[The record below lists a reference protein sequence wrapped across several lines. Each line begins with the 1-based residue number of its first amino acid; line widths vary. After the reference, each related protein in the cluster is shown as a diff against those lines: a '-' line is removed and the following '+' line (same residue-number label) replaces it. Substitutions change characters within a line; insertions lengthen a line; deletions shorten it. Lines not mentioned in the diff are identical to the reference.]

1 LAPVRHTHRQ
11 LLDRRGI
18 GVLGLGHLCTDT
30 CQGAVPALL
39 PFLATQRG
47 YSYAA
52 LGSLVLASGITS
64 SFIQPIFGLLAD
76 RAGRSWLMPAG
87 VVLAGAGI
95 AGVGLVSS
103 YPATA
108 ACIAVSG
115 LGVAAF
121 HPVAARFANFASGA
135 QRGRGMSL
143 FSVGGNAGFAVGPL
157 LTTPLVVVFG
167 LSGTVGLLVLPTAA
181 GVLIVREL
189 SHLQRL
195 EGRSA
200 SPDERAAAKLEDDW
214 PALARLGSLVC
225 LRSGIY
231 FGLQA
236 FIPTYFVTQLG
247 ASEALGNGA
256 LTAMLVAG
264 AAGTVGAGVLVDRVG
279 PRFVVIGSMALLLP
293 LLSAL
298 PLVEEALAVVLLALI
313 GFVTIANFSVT
324 VILGQAFLPSRLG
337 LASGVMLGLAIGIG
351 GVAAALLGVLADSEG
366 ITAVLW
372 AIAAMP
378 VPALLLALTL
388 PRVAMPGDLARSSA

>member
-1 LAPVRHTHRQ
+1 VHGHVPGGGSRPAPV
-11 LLDRRGI
+11 
-18 GVLGLGHLCTDT
+18 
-30 CQGAVPALL
+30 P
-39 PFLATQRG
+39 ATQRG

-52 LGSLVLASGITS
+52 LGSLVLASGIAS

-76 RAGRSWLMPAG
+76 RTGRPWLMPGG
-87 VVLAGAGI
+87 VVLAGAWV
-95 AGVGLVSS
+95 AGVGLVSG
-103 YPATA
+103 YLATA

-121 HPVAARFANFASGA
+121 HPEGARFANFASGA

-143 FSVGGNAGFAVGPL
+143 FSVGGNAGFALGPL
-157 LTTPLVVVFG
+157 LTTPLVLAFG
-167 LSGTVGLLVLPTAA
+167 LPGTLGLLVLPAA
-181 GVLIVREL
+181 ASAMILKEL
-189 SHLQRL
+189 PHLQGL
-195 EGRSA
+195 EGRAA
-200 SPDERAAAKLEDDW
+200 SRGGRAATMEDDW

-236 FIPTYFVTQLG
+236 FFPTYFVTQLG

-256 LTAMLVAG
+256 LTVMLIAG
-264 AAGTVGAGVLVDRVG
+264 AIGTVVGGVLVDRVG
-279 PRFVVIGSMALLLP
+279 PRFVVIGSTALLLP

-298 PLVEEALAVVLLALI
+298 PLVEEALAVILLALI
-313 GFVTIANFSVT
+313 GFLTIASFSVT

-337 LASGVMLGLAIGIG
+337 LASGVMLGLAIGVG
-351 GVAAALLGVLADSEG
+351 GVAAALLGVLADGAG

-378 VPALLLALTL
+378 LPALLLALTL
-388 PRVAMPGDLARSSA
+388 PRVAMPGDLAHSSA